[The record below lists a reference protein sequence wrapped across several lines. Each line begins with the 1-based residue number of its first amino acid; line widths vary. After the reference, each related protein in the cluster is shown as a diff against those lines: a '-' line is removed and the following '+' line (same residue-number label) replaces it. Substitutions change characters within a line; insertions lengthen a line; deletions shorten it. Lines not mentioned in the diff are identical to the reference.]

1 MSKQK
6 AVSETPPSPVYI
18 FRGHVEQINSL
29 EFIENNRY
37 LISGDAGGN
46 VIIWDMISR
55 RSKIQ
60 FKAHNDGILSIVKFK
75 DKLISHGRD
84 NTLHV
89 WAFGQLSNAKDESI
103 KEESIK
109 SEISLTDM
117 NFGKDSV
124 LIQVFY
130 VEIND
135 KRDELF
141 IAVPSAKG
149 SSGIDIWNLTNQKLI
164 VSSIGLDQ
172 NRKTGYCMAI
182 KIFPNNNFQNI
193 QSVTKNYLILAA
205 YENGSVSL
213 WSITININDSVS
225 NEDNVVVEKLW
236 DRKEHGESVLSI
248 DLSPNKQFAMSTS
261 GDNKIVKYNFDEG
274 FREEPLIQSTT
285 VKYAGVAE
293 VKIRSDGKIFATA
306 GWDTMCVIAV
316 IFYKTIYNELWV
328 SNFQLIIQNFLRKR
342 IRVFSSKSLKP
353 LAILSYH
360 RESVYAL
367 AFSCILPLDEQ
378 DHDKSIEEEK
388 DLGSEERIEKH
399 YLVGGGKDQRISLW
413 EIY

>member
-1 MSKQK
+1 
-6 AVSETPPSPVYI
+6 
-18 FRGHVEQINSL
+18 G
-29 EFIENNRY
+29 
-37 LISGDAGGN
+37 
-46 VIIWDMISR
+46 
-55 RSKIQ
+55 
-60 FKAHNDGILSIVKFK
+60 
-75 DKLISHGRD
+75 
-84 NTLHV
+84 
-89 WAFGQLSNAKDESI
+89 
-103 KEESIK
+103 
-109 SEISLTDM
+109 M
-117 NFGKDSV
+117 NFGKYSI
-124 LIQVFY
+124 LIRISY

-135 KRDELF
+135 KHELF
-141 IAVPSAKG
+141 ITVPSAKD

-182 KIFPNNNFQNI
+182 KIFPNNNFQNF

-205 YENGSVSL
+205 YEDGSVNL
-213 WSITININDSVS
+213 WSITINTNDSVS
-225 NEDNVVVEKLW
+225 NEKDNIVVEKLW

-248 DLSPNKQFAMSTS
+248 DLSPDKQFAMSTS
-261 GDNKIVKYNFDEG
+261 GDNKIVKYNFDER
-274 FREEPLIQSTT
+274 FREPLIQSTT
-285 VKYAGVAE
+285 VKCAGIAE

-306 GWDTMCVIAV
+306 GWDT
-316 IFYKTIYNELWV
+316 K
-328 SNFQLIIQNFLRKR
+328 

-378 DHDKSIEEEK
+378 DHDKSTEEEK
-388 DLGSEERIEKH
+388 DLGNEERTEKH